1 MIAAVAARP
10 IFYVES
16 NPSRGKFTAQCKKGL
31 QFIAECYGGPYSPN
45 WSRDTPKL
53 TRIHS
58 KNERCFEEPKRVLQL
73 VPNREPFLVLRRT
86 LLEGSLEEPYHMVL
100 WRTLGFFTDICSGFF
115 REPFEG
121 SPGNLIASTH
131 HSPMVLQGTPKTYK
145 GSWRNLVI

>member
-1 MIAAVAARP
+1 MDIIRSNAVVGGRCQEQFSI
-10 IFYVES
+10 IF
-16 NPSRGKFTAQCKKGL
+16 CKEYYMRIL
-31 QFIAECYGGPYSPN
+31 SASAIHGGA
-45 WSRDTPKL
+45 
-53 TRIHS
+53 IHS

-131 HSPMVLQGTPKTYK
+131 QNPMVLQGTPKTYK